1 MTERRSSRRLLFAA
15 ALTLV
20 AAVLLRTWVFGVV
33 QVQTSSMQP
42 TIRPGE
48 VLLFDRL
55 GDPSPGDIVILEFAD
70 DPGVLHVKRLIA
82 VGPAEVELVGGR
94 LYVDGKPA
102 SPGQPELGEWYA
114 DDCQA
119 REAIFVREHTG
130 DAGWTAMME
139 GDHVR
144 TELREGDLWLLGD
157 NRGASEDSRQ
167 WGVIPESLV
176 QGKVLFRLRSPG
188 QCEGL
193 LGQEVPS

>member
-1 MTERRSSRRLLFAA
+1 M
-15 ALTLV
+15 
-20 AAVLLRTWVFGVV
+20 
-33 QVQTSSMQP
+33 
-42 TIRPGE
+42 
-48 VLLFDRL
+48 
-55 GDPSPGDIVILEFAD
+55 
-70 DPGVLHVKRLIA
+70 
-82 VGPAEVELVGGR
+82 
-94 LYVDGKPA
+94 
-102 SPGQPELGEWYA
+102 
-114 DDCQA
+114 
-119 REAIFVREHTG
+119 REHTG

-188 QCEGL
+188 QCAGL